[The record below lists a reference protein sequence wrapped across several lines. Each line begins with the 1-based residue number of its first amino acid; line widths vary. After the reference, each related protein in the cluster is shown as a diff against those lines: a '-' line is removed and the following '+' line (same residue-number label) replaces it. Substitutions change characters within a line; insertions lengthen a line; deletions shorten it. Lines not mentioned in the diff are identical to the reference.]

1 MEYYFEKVL
10 DSSMEEAV
18 DRVTVE
24 LKREGFGVLTDIDVS
39 AIFKSKMDVDHRP
52 YRILGACNPQSAHKV
67 IEMEPNIGL
76 MLPCNVVVQEETKGK
91 IKVSTIDPIASMMAV
106 ENPDLKETAM
116 DIRDRL
122 KRVIQAI

>member
-1 MEYYFEKVL
+1 
-10 DSSMEEAV
+10 MEEAV

-24 LKREGFGVLTDIDVS
+24 LKREDFGVLTDIDVS

-52 YRILGACNPQSAHKV
+52 YRILGACNPQSARKV

-76 MLPCNVVVQEETKGK
+76 MLPCNVVVQEEAKGK
-91 IKVSTIDPIASMMAV
+91 IKVSAIDPIASMMAV

-116 DIRDRL
+116 DIKDRL